1 MLRIWALAVGLAM
14 AGMLGGCDTLGQEE
28 PRHPEMKQKGLGS
41 VMGPRPSP
49 YGRPTPALG
58 AGGLMGPGLSM
69 VRPGLRGGA
78 NLTTD
83 QVGAYFLIHLD
94 RSGDA
99 RLRLGPVR
107 DKDTIS
113 VDIVTADGVA
123 IYRYEVDR
131 QTGITRRIR

>member
-1 MLRIWALAVGLAM
+1 MRALAVGLAM

-41 VMGPRPSP
+41 MMGPRPSP

-83 QVGAYFLIHLD
+83 RSAPISSFIWTGAGMPGLG
-94 RSGDA
+94 SA
-99 RLRLGPVR
+99 R
-107 DKDTIS
+107 
-113 VDIVTADGVA
+113 
-123 IYRYEVDR
+123 
-131 QTGITRRIR
+131 